1 MTHHCVTK
9 IAHDMFFIGNTF
21 AELYHALFMLRHA
34 FFNKYENSMEITEE
48 ESGNILQSKFL
59 NKCADQANIFKGMP
73 TFSVFL
79 KDIISRLRYC
89 SKGDPNYLLNYLL

>member
-1 MTHHCVTK
+1 
-9 IAHDMFFIGNTF
+9 
-21 AELYHALFMLRHA
+21 
-34 FFNKYENSMEITEE
+34 MEEQ
-48 ESGNILQSKFL
+48 SGNILQSKFL

-89 SKGDPNYLLNYLL
+89 SKGDPNYLWNFLL